1 MGEQVAEGVNITDCH
16 FYVTLRI
23 VTFLSRLTNSL
34 LPGQKWPAKPTLL
47 LRRRWRAYSRGLLAT
62 LQLLEPT
69 LGLLSAARTAA
80 DCFSGW
86 RAPTRPLP
94 PPPHQEAGAI
104 RPCLM
109 ASTTSWANNRAT
121 MSDGHCRRWSKW
133 QELPGVGKVGSALG
147 KGMLPI
153 WDSARP

>member
-1 MGEQVAEGVNITDCH
+1 MAEGVNITDCH

-109 ASTTSWANNRAT
+109 ASTTSWAN
-121 MSDGHCRRWSKW
+121 SG
-133 QELPGVGKVGSALG
+133 GYYV
-147 KGMLPI
+147 
-153 WDSARP
+153 